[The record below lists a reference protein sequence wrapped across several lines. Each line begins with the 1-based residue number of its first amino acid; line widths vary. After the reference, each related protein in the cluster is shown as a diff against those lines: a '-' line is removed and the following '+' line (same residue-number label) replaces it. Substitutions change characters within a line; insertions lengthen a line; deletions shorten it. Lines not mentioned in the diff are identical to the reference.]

1 MTARPVSGANNPLR
15 RIWNRKGG
23 ASPESADVG
32 GDSFTAMTIS
42 TGMPPRAA
50 ASRYVRH
57 RRHAFISSTLNT
69 GALHERSEERRVGK
83 ECRSRRPPQR
93 QKKKRT
99 YVRTR

>member
-69 GALHERSEERRVGK
+69 GALHERHEDRSEEHTSELQSRVDIV
-83 ECRSRRPPQR
+83 CRLLLE
-93 QKKKRT
+93 KKK
-99 YVRTR
+99 